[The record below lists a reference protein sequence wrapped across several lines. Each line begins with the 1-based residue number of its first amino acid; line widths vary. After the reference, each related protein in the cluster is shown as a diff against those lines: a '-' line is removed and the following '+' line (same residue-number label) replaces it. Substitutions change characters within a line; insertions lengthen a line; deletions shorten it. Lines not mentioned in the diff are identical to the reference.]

1 MEVIAEAGPNIALV
15 KYWGKRPGPRN
26 LPAAGSLS
34 ITLGGLCATTR
45 VRASSA
51 AEDSLLIN
59 EASDPQA
66 TGRARSCLTELREV
80 LDASGA
86 LDVVSAVNFPVA
98 AGLASS
104 AAGFAALTVAAH
116 AYYGGTL
123 GAEALARI
131 AGHTSGSAARSLF
144 GGFVELAAP
153 RHDGDDIRV
162 GPLADAGHWPLAVVV
177 AVTEHGRKPIGSGAA
192 MRRTAQT
199 SPYYP
204 AWLESQDDDLAL
216 ARAAVMARD
225 FQKLADVAEA
235 NCLKMHA
242 TLLAAR
248 PGIVYFNAATVD
260 AIARIRALRAAGTAV
275 FFTVDAGPQVKA
287 VCLPDAA
294 VAVAAAL
301 REIRGVEDV
310 TTVALGAA
318 PRLRT

>member
-1 MEVIAEAGPNIALV
+1 MEIIAEAGPNIALI

-34 ITLGGLCATTR
+34 ITLGGLRASTR

-59 EASDPQA
+59 AASDPQA
-66 TGRARSCLTELREV
+66 TGRARGCLTELRGV
-80 LDASGA
+80 LAASGA
-86 LDVVSAVNFPVA
+86 LDVVSDVNFPVA

-116 AYYGGTL
+116 AYYGGSL
-123 GAEALARI
+123 GDLALARI
-131 AGHTSGSAARSLF
+131 AGHASGSAARSLF
-144 GGFVELAAP
+144 GGFVELTAP
-153 RHDGDDIRV
+153 RDDGDDIRV
-162 GPLADAGHWPLAVVV
+162 ESLADAGHWPLAVVV
-177 AVTEHGRKPIGSGAA
+177 AVTERGRKPVGSGEA
-192 MRRTAQT
+192 MRRTART
-199 SPYYP
+199 SPYYA

-216 ARAAVMARD
+216 ARTAVDQRD
-225 FQKLADVAEA
+225 FQKLAEVAEA

-242 TLLAAR
+242 SMLAAR

-260 AIARIRALRAAGTAV
+260 AIARVRALRAAGTAV

-294 VAVAAAL
+294 TSVAAAM
-301 REIRGVEDV
+301 RDVRGVEDV
-310 TTVALGAA
+310 KTVALGAA